1 LGGSVLGALTF
12 EMQLHHDP
20 LKELVRPLASR
31 VLGSIYSAR
40 TTDPVAAFT
49 FDDGPDEHETPRI
62 LDALEDHRA
71 RATFFV
77 LGERARRYPEL
88 VRTIRS
94 RGHEV
99 GLHADVHRPL
109 TQLTLRAAAARIR
122 RSKRDLEAILGEPIT
137 FFRPPFGFLSRRTY
151 LIARSLSL
159 RVVVWSAQAEDWHER
174 PVEQL
179 VATALRGLRP
189 GAILLLH
196 ERYEPPAT
204 AIPPTAPTFDRA
216 LLVRTLLAETTARG
230 WSVVTVG
237 ELLSGRRVERRLWFR
252 RPEQPPGLA
261 NGGYIVPRH

>member
-40 TTDPVAAFT
+40 TTDPVVAFT

-109 TQLTLRAAAARIR
+109 THATPRVAAAGIR
-122 RSKRDLEAILGEPIT
+122 RSKHDLETILGEPIT
-137 FFRPPFGFLSRRTY
+137 FFRPPFGFLSRSAY
-151 LIARSLSL
+151 LIARGLSL

-174 PVEQL
+174 PLEQL
-179 VATALRGLRP
+179 VATAFRGLRP
-189 GAILLLH
+189 GGILLLH
-196 ERYEPPAT
+196 ERYEPPPT
-204 AIPPTAPTFDRA
+204 AIPPSPPTFDRA
-216 LLVRTLLAETTARG
+216 LLVRTLLAETASRG
-230 WSVVTVG
+230 WNAVTVG
-237 ELLSGRRVERRLWFR
+237 ELLSGRQVDRRLWFR
-252 RPEQPPGLA
+252 RPAQPSVLVK
-261 NGGYIVPRH
+261 GG